1 MYMIKDLQELAKFI
15 HFDGEYL
22 RLGHPADAGLRA
34 LRKAIADVLENVGE
48 KAVEAALGVIEEA
61 IREAGWLTVVIGEH
75 RKDEPSFETA
85 EKLRVRILGG
95 IYEATDYELVN
106 FLVGRGFDRNTAR
119 RISEDLASEKEGDL
133 KYSTEDEIDALEY
146 LTPAEKQ
153 ELWAI
158 AKRDFCNR
166 ADMDKAH
173 CGCLRLETCTK
184 LAVQAAEGIGKCLG
198 AYAKERSRENSAAL
212 CAALWKA
219 DLQAF
224 RLEYEQYISTPDVR
238 ELLDEMV
245 VRNERPPS

>member
-1 MYMIKDLQELAKFI
+1 MIKDLQELAKFI

-34 LRKAIADVLENVGE
+34 LRKAIADVLENVGA

-75 RKDEPSFETA
+75 RNDEASFETA

-95 IYEATDYELVN
+95 IYEATDFELVN

-119 RISEDLASEKEGDL
+119 RISEDLASEEENDL
-133 KYSTEDEIDALEY
+133 KHSTEDEIDALQY
-146 LTPAEKQ
+146 LTAAEKQ
-153 ELWAI
+153 GLWALVV

-166 ADMDKAH
+166 ADMDKDH
-173 CGCLRLETCTK
+173 CGCLPLETCTK
-184 LAVQAAEGIGKCLG
+184 LAVQAVKGVGKCLD
-198 AYAKERSRENSAAL
+198 AYAKERSHENSAAL